1 LLLGV
6 DAVKKAGGVAE
17 AAISYTGDV
26 SDPTRKKYGLD
37 YYLELVDKLVA
48 AGIHILA
55 IKDMAGLLK
64 PKAATILIGAI
75 RKRHPDV
82 VIHVHTHDTAGTGV
96 ASMIACAEAG
106 ADVVDAAIDSMSGLT
121 SQPSLGAI
129 AGAFAGTSLDTG
141 LNAEDIYT
149 VNSYWEQIRLLYS
162 PFDPNV
168 KSSDSG
174 VYLHEMPGGQYT
186 NLLFQSQQLGLG
198 AQWQEI
204 KKAYI
209 VANKL
214 CGDITKVTP
223 SSKVVGDF
231 AQFLVITFNTRS
243 RKSSVNRTF
252 TIKPKHFLS
261 RSQCSSISR
270 DTLANRRMDSSNLYE
285 HAS

>member
-129 AGAFAGTSLDTG
+129 AGAFAGTPLDTG

-168 KSSDSG
+168 KSMILAFISMKCQVDNTQTF
-174 VYLHEMPGGQYT
+174 Y
-186 NLLFQSQQLGLG
+186 
-198 AQWQEI
+198 
-204 KKAYI
+204 
-209 VANKL
+209 
-214 CGDITKVTP
+214 
-223 SSKVVGDF
+223 SKVSSLAWVPNGKKSKRHTSLQTSFVG
-231 AQFLVITFNTRS
+231 TS
-243 RKSSVNRTF
+243 
-252 TIKPKHFLS
+252 PK
-261 RSQCSSISR
+261 
-270 DTLANRRMDSSNLYE
+270 
-285 HAS
+285 